1 VTSNRAR
8 IRPKFRNSP
17 RLNWAKC
24 RHWSSS
30 LASWLVFKNCSAA
43 TSIFTYQQPQPTAAL
58 SRALYSPAIIIIITT
73 MKFAVCLAFFL
84 LGLAMVLADG
94 SAATA
99 TVVGATATG
108 LVASPGTDVTKT
120 ITVTSTKTVEQNTNV
135 RLLR

>member
-1 VTSNRAR
+1 
-8 IRPKFRNSP
+8 
-17 RLNWAKC
+17 
-24 RHWSSS
+24 
-30 LASWLVFKNCSAA
+30 
-43 TSIFTYQQPQPTAAL
+43 
-58 SRALYSPAIIIIITT
+58 

-84 LGLAMVLADG
+84 LGLAMVLAND

-135 RLLR
+135 RLKTPSVVLENVTLPNSPHLSWNS